1 MTDLVTRHAVERKG
15 TPPLA
20 REEAER
26 LRRETPDWALG
37 EDGKTIQRQFTLKDF
52 KEAVAFIQ
60 AVAEVADAEDHH
72 PDIFNRYKK
81 VTLTFS
87 THSVGGLSENDFILA
102 AKTDRLH
109 RERFATAPATRAEA

>member
-1 MTDLVTRHAVERKG
+1 MTDLATRHAVERKG
-15 TPPLA
+15 TPPLT

-26 LRRETPDWALG
+26 LRRETPDWALEENG
-37 EDGKTIQRQFTLKDF
+37 QAIQRRFTLKDF

-60 AVAEVADAEDHH
+60 AVAEVAEDQDHH
-72 PDIFNRYKK
+72 PDIFNRYKH

-102 AKTDRLH
+102 AKIDRLH
-109 RERFATAPATRAEA
+109 RERFAKAPATRSEA